1 MTQPTMSRPIFSDIE
16 SPAMKS
22 QEIDNLKTNSK
33 RTGICTAVA
42 FVFGFIGFC
51 MAAAAVAGVRQLM
64 IDSQEKT
71 GAILTVGNASPLK
84 GHSKAHSLYAGSGQ
98 WTSKAVLPESISDY
112 QAVSHKNHVYVIGGQ
127 KGCSGSDT
135 CAGTVVNTVYQYD
148 TKLDKYTTKAAITDN
163 GVAAIRYRYAS
174 AVVGDKIY
182 IIGGLTADDNGML
195 KTTLIYDIN
204 ANSWSDG
211 PNMATGRSDT
221 CAAVVGD
228 KIYVVGGY
236 SKISSPGPI
245 TLDSVEVLDTAAA
258 SPAWATAPSLPA
270 PRGDITCASSG
281 GKAYAIGGFYDPN
294 ASDADGWSTT
304 AFFDTMFE
312 FTPGAAAW
320 VEKAK
325 MPSSRGDKAA
335 VTMSDG
341 SIIVVG
347 GETNTGETHDA
358 AQSQVAAHPVEQ
370 YYPAH
375 DTWVA
380 KASIPTA
387 RFRFGAAV
395 VDDIVYAMGGH
406 RVCTTTYPAPLFD
419 PVSTCASQTLD
430 SVEALLDVAH
440 PDIWVHV

>member
-1 MTQPTMSRPIFSDIE
+1 
-16 SPAMKS
+16 MKS

-98 WTSKAVLPESISDY
+98 WTSKTVLPVTLSDY
-112 QAVSHKNHVYVIGGQ
+112 QAVSHKTHVYVIGGQ
-127 KGCSGSDT
+127 KGCISSDT

-182 IIGGLTADDNGML
+182 IIGGLTADTPTGML
-195 KTTLIYDIN
+195 KTTLIYDITN
-204 ANSWSDG
+204 DSWSTG
-211 PNMATGRSDT
+211 PEMAAGRSDT
-221 CAAVVGD
+221 CAAVVGS
-228 KIYVVGGY
+228 KIYVVAGY
-236 SKISSPGPI
+236 QSIDPI
-245 TLDSVEVLDTAAA
+245 NVLDTVEVLDTAAA
-258 SPAWATAPSLPA
+258 SPAWTTAPSLPA
-270 PRGDITCASSG
+270 KRGDITCASSG
-281 GKAYAIGGFYDPN
+281 GKAYAIGGYYDP
-294 ASDADGWSTT
+294 AGAWSNT
-304 AFFDTMFE
+304 AFHDTMFE

-320 VEKAK
+320 AEKAK

-347 GETNTGETHDA
+347 GETHAREE
-358 AQSQVAAHPVEQ
+358 QSQIAAHPVEQ

-375 DTWVA
+375 DTWVP

-387 RFRFGAAV
+387 RFRFGAAQ

-406 RVCTTTYPAPLFD
+406 RVCETNWDTYASD
-419 PVSTCASQTLD
+419 CARKTLD

>member
-1 MTQPTMSRPIFSDIE
+1 
-16 SPAMKS
+16 
-22 QEIDNLKTNSK
+22 
-33 RTGICTAVA
+33 
-42 FVFGFIGFC
+42 
-51 MAAAAVAGVRQLM
+51 M

-84 GHSKAHSLYAGSGQ
+84 GHSKAYSLYAGSGQ
-98 WTSKAVLPESISDY
+98 WTSKTVLPVTLSDY
-112 QAVSHKNHVYVIGGQ
+112 QAVSHKTHVYVIGGQ
-127 KGCSGSDT
+127 KGCVSSDT

-182 IIGGLTADDNGML
+182 IIGGLTADTATGML
-195 KTTLIYDIN
+195 KTTLIYDIS
-204 ANSWSDG
+204 ANSWSTG
-211 PNMATGRSDT
+211 PEMAAGRADT
-221 CAAVVGD
+221 CAAVVGS
-228 KIYVVGGY
+228 KIYVVAGY
-236 SKISSPGPI
+236 QSIDPI
-245 TLDSVEVLDTAAA
+245 NVLDTVEVLDTAAA
-258 SPAWATAPSLPA
+258 SPAWTTAPSLPA
-270 PRGDITCASSG
+270 KRGDITCASSG
-281 GKAYAIGGFYDPN
+281 GKVYAIGGYYDPT
-294 ASDADGWSTT
+294 GTWKPG
-304 AFFDTMFE
+304 AFHDTMFE

-347 GETNTGETHDA
+347 GETHAREEQN
-358 AQSQVAAHPVEQ
+358 QIAAHPVEQ

-375 DTWVA
+375 DTWVP

-387 RFRFGAAV
+387 RFRFGAAQ

-406 RVCTTTYPAPLFD
+406 RVCETNWDTYASD
-419 PVSTCASQTLD
+419 CARKTLD

>member
-1 MTQPTMSRPIFSDIE
+1 
-16 SPAMKS
+16 MKS

-64 IDSQEKT
+64 IDSQVKT

-84 GHSKAHSLYAGSGQ
+84 GHSKAYSLYAGSGQ
-98 WTSKAVLPESISDY
+98 WTSKTVLPETLSDY
-112 QAVSHKNHVYVIGGQ
+112 QAVSHKTHVYVIGGQ
-127 KGCSGSDT
+127 KGCNSSDT

-148 TKLDKYTTKAAITDN
+148 TKLDKYTTKLAITAN
-163 GVAAIRYRYAS
+163 NVAAVRYRYAS

-182 IIGGLTADDNGML
+182 IIGGLTADTATGML
-195 KTTLIYDIN
+195 KTTLIYDIST
-204 ANSWSDG
+204 NSWSDG

-221 CAAVVGD
+221 CAAVVGS
-228 KIYVVGGY
+228 KIYVVAGY
-236 SKISSPGPI
+236 QSIDPI
-245 TLDSVEVLDTAAA
+245 NVLDTVEVLDTAAA
-258 SPAWATAPSLPA
+258 SPAWTSAPSLPA
-270 PRGDITCASSG
+270 KRGDITCASSG
-281 GKAYAIGGFYDPN
+281 GKVYAIGGYYDPT
-294 ASDADGWSTT
+294 GTWKPG
-304 AFFDTMFE
+304 AFHDTMFE

-347 GETNTGETHDA
+347 GETHAREEQN
-358 AQSQVAAHPVEQ
+358 QVAAHPVEQ

-375 DTWVA
+375 DTWVP

-387 RFRFGAAV
+387 RFRFGAAQ

-406 RVCTTTYPAPLFD
+406 RVCETNWDTYASD
-419 PVSTCASQTLD
+419 CARKTLD